1 MDDKPRMTPTRRVGT
16 LILVTALVSAA
27 IGGAA
32 GFFVRSPAQVAADAA
47 PPAHSELTVAVE
59 EGTITDPL
67 LLSGVVALGSVTDLT
82 PNGGGVVTGLPV
94 ALGAQFTAGTVI
106 AEVNDRPVI
115 YLQGSIPLLR
125 DLRPGD
131 KGEDVRR
138 LQEGLRP
145 WLSGEPDGTWGTAT
159 TRALQALYKA
169 AGYVAPVDSAAL
181 QAELVFGAAA
191 TATVL
196 SVASPLGGAVESPL
210 IRATTSD
217 PTVTA
222 EVADATSQLV
232 HIGDRVSVTGS
243 AIGGAQAGTITAVG
257 GLVTGDDGVSRATVT
272 VQPDVAL
279 PAAAIDRK
287 VEITVLTG
295 ADAEVGLI
303 VPLSA
308 IRSNATGGTYVL
320 HVRGENPHRVMVTV
334 EETGGGQARVTA
346 SDGDLAV
353 GDLVV
358 LGVQ

>member
-1 MDDKPRMTPTRRVGT
+1 MREQLMTPTRRVGVW
-16 LILVTALVSAA
+16 ILVTALVSAG

-47 PPAHSELTVAVE
+47 PPASSELTIAVE
-59 EGTITDPL
+59 EGSITDPL
-67 LLSGVVALGSVTDLT
+67 LLPGIVSLGQVTNLS
-82 PNGGGVVTGLPV
+82 PVGGGVVTGLPV
-94 ALGAQFTAGTVI
+94 TIGAQFTSGTVI

-115 YLQGSIPLLR
+115 YLQGAIPLLR

-145 WLSGEPDGTWGTAT
+145 WLNGEPDGTWGAGT
-159 TRALQALYKA
+159 TNALRAVYKA
-169 AGYVAPVDSAAL
+169 AGYAVPAETAAL
-181 QAELVFGAAA
+181 QSELVFGAAA

-196 SVASPLGGAVESPL
+196 SIASPLGGAVESPL

-222 EVADATSQLV
+222 EVTDATSQLLHV
-232 HIGDRVSVTGS
+232 GDRVSVAGS
-243 AIGGAQAGTITAVG
+243 AIGGPQEGAVTAVG
-257 GLVTGDDGVSRATVT
+257 GLLTGEDGVSRATV
-272 VQPDVAL
+272 VIQPDTAL
-279 PAAAIDRK
+279 SAAAIDGK
-287 VEITVLTG
+287 VEITVLAAT
-295 ADAEVGLI
+295 DAEVGLV

-308 IRSNATGGTYVL
+308 IRSNAAGGTYVL
-320 HVRGENPHRVMVTV
+320 LREGTDTRRVAVTV
-334 EETGGGQARVTA
+334 DDTGSGQARVSA
-346 SDGDLAV
+346 GEGELAA